1 MTFVDY
7 VSRFSP
13 RDWASAIETLTP
25 EIHPIDVNATRVWF
39 ALVAGTPLA
48 GRIETSHTFLYGHRH
63 WPQVKRAILAAAK
76 DESWPAMLPELCAR
90 IADHATRTTQVDR
103 DQLLGITAAAL
114 RTLREVGLEAF
125 TASTGAVQLPA
136 WSHVRSIRQVR
147 RARQTR
153 RPLRALLGKRRFR
166 MTYSEATKGASYRIA
181 DGSTIGSGLP
191 PELRRCGD
199 ACSGACVIG
208 VLAGAQ
214 HLSVMDVKETLL
226 LKSAGGVQ
234 VASSD
239 GHPLI
244 RLACHA
250 RPAGDVTFVI

>member
-13 RDWASAIETLTP
+13 QEWASAIETLTP

-39 ALVAGTPLA
+39 ALVAGAPLSD
-48 GRIETSHTFLYGHRH
+48 RIETSHTFLYGHRH
-63 WPQVKRAILAAAK
+63 WPQVKRAILSAAK
-76 DESWPAMLPELCAR
+76 EDWPATLPELCAR

-103 DQLLGITAAAL
+103 DQMLGITAAAL
-114 RTLREVGLEAF
+114 RALGEVGLEAF
-125 TASTGAVQLPA
+125 TATTGAVQLPA

-166 MTYSEATKGASYRIA
+166 MTYSEAAKRASYRIA
-181 DGSTIGSGLP
+181 DGNTVGSGLP
-191 PELRRCGD
+191 YELRRCGEP
-199 ACSGACVIG
+199 CSGACVIG

-214 HLSVMDVKETLL
+214 HLSTMDAKEALL
-226 LKSAGGVQ
+226 LKSAGAVQ

-250 RPAGDVTFVI
+250 RPTGDVTFVI